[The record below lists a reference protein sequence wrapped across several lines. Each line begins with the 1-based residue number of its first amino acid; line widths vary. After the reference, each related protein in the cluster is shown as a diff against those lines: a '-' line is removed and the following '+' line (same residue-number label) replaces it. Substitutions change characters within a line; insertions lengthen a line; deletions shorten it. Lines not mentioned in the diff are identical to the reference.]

1 MKTEKS
7 ISIKCLIKQVF
18 KDIIKKYR
26 GESVNTLINK
36 KFDKIDKNDDVSI
49 KTLITYSSGSLGNN
63 IIYSLISS
71 YLLIFLT
78 DNFGVGAAA
87 VGTLFLVA
95 RIIDAITDP
104 IMGVIVDNTNTKLG
118 KSRPY
123 LFIVPIFVGLAT
135 IMCFSSP
142 NLTYSNKII
151 WIYVAYIFWGISFT
165 AMDIPYWSLSA
176 NLTRSSEGKTKIV
189 TSARTVAYVG
199 GFIISTLTIPL
210 VSILKNWTTVAI
222 IYVCFAT
229 ILTWIT
235 ALGTK
240 EISSTST
247 KKEKQG
253 FKQFI
258 ELLKTNKPLRIV
270 LLSMLVLEL
279 SGSIKNTISIYYIK
293 YNFNSE
299 MMIPVVTSIT
309 LVASILGGLISPYL
323 TKKLGKRNT
332 ALLGLLV
339 GATGSLLIFLLS
351 YSSLYAMIAINFI
364 CVIFDGAGYITL
376 TSMVTD
382 CVEYGEWKTGKR
394 SEGMIFSLNIFK
406 SKISNAIGGSLCGY
420 ILAYIGYKANSTQST
435 FTLNGIHIIQTL
447 VPCIIII
454 TSFLLLRKY
463 NLSEAE
469 YDAIVDDLKHG
480 ITRLSN

>member
-1 MKTEKS
+1 M
-7 ISIKCLIKQVF
+7 
-18 KDIIKKYR
+18 
-26 GESVNTLINK
+26 NTTINK
-36 KFDKIDKNDDVSI
+36 KIDKNNDISI
-49 KTLITYSSGSLGNN
+49 KTLFTYSSGSLGNN
-63 IIYSLISS
+63 MIYALINS

-95 RIIDAITDP
+95 RVIDAITDP
-104 IMGVIVDNTNTKLG
+104 IMGVIVDNTNTKIG

-123 LFIVPIFVGLAT
+123 LFAIPIFISITT
-135 IMCFSSP
+135 IMCFSTPDLSY
-142 NLTYSNKII
+142 NNKII
-151 WIYVAYIFWGISFT
+151 WIYVAYILWGISFT

-176 NLTRSSEGKTKIV
+176 NITRSSEGKTKIV

-199 GFIISTLTIPL
+199 SFIIFTLTIPL
-210 VSILKNWTTVAI
+210 VSLLGSWTKVAI
-222 IYVCFAT
+222 IYVCFAS
-229 ILTWIT
+229 IFIWIT
-235 ALGTK
+235 AFGIREINTSDTTK
-240 EISSTST
+240 

-258 ELLKTNKPLRIV
+258 NLLKTNKPLRIV

-299 MMIPVVTSIT
+299 MMIPVVSSIGM
-309 LVASILGGLISPYL
+309 VASILGGLISPYL

-339 GATGSLLIFLLS
+339 SAVGSLLIFILS
-351 YSSLYAMIAINFI
+351 YSSLYKMIVINFI
-364 CVIFDGAGYITL
+364 CGVFDGAGYITL
-376 TSMVTD
+376 TSMVAD
-382 CVEYGEWKTGKR
+382 CVEYGEWKTGHR

-406 SKISNAIGGSLCGY
+406 SKISSAIGGSLCGY
-420 ILAYIGYKANSTQST
+420 ILAYIGYEANSYQSI
-435 FTLNGIHIIQTL
+435 FTLNGIHIIQTII
-447 VPCIIII
+447 PCVIIII
-454 TSFLLLRKY
+454 SFLLLRRY

-469 YDAIVDDLKHG
+469 YEAIVDDLKNG
-480 ITRLSN
+480 VTRVSQ

>member
-1 MKTEKS
+1 
-7 ISIKCLIKQVF
+7 
-18 KDIIKKYR
+18 
-26 GESVNTLINK
+26 
-36 KFDKIDKNDDVSI
+36 
-49 KTLITYSSGSLGNN
+49 
-63 IIYSLISS
+63 
-71 YLLIFLT
+71 
-78 DNFGVGAAA
+78 
-87 VGTLFLVA
+87 
-95 RIIDAITDP
+95 
-104 IMGVIVDNTNTKLG
+104 
-118 KSRPY
+118 
-123 LFIVPIFVGLAT
+123 
-135 IMCFSSP
+135 
-142 NLTYSNKII
+142 
-151 WIYVAYIFWGISFT
+151 
-165 AMDIPYWSLSA
+165 MDIPYWSLSA

-364 CVIFDGAGYITL
+364 CGIFDGAGYITL

-394 SEGMIFSLNIFK
+394 SEGMIFSSNIFK
-406 SKISNAIGGSLCGY
+406 TKLASAIGGALCGY
-420 ILAYIGYKANSTQST
+420 VLAFVGYKANVAQTVE
-435 FTLNGIHIIQTL
+435 TLKGIHLMYSIVPGIIAIL
-447 VPCIIII
+447 SII
-454 TSFLLLRKY
+454 SLRRY
-463 NLSEAE
+463 NLNEEEYEAILE
-469 YDAIVDDLKHG
+469 DLKNG
-480 ITRLSN
+480 ETLANK